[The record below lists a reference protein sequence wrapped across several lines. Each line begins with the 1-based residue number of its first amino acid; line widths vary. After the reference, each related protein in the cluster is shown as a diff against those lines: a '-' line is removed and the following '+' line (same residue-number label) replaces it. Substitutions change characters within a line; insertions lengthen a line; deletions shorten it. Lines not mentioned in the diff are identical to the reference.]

1 MHMLLNK
8 RRRWVLFAGL
18 SGALAAQA
26 AERALTSSW
35 RLATRKDPPKDPAYA
50 DVDWKSALVWTAAAG
65 SAVALAR
72 LVSRYGAGVAW
83 KRATGTRPPRRKR
96 RRRIHSMREAFI

>member
-1 MHMLLNK
+1 MLLTK
-8 RRRWVLFAGL
+8 RRRWALVAGV

-26 AERALTSSW
+26 AEHVLTSSW
-35 RLATRKDPPKDPAYA
+35 RLATRKDPPKDLAYS
-50 DVDWKSALVWTAAAG
+50 DVDWKSAVAWTMAAG

-83 KRATGTRPPRRKR
+83 KHATGKRPPRRKR
-96 RRRIHSMREAFI
+96 RRRINSLREAFV

>member
-1 MHMLLNK
+1 MLLNK
-8 RRRWVLFAGL
+8 RRRWAIAAGV

-26 AERALTSSW
+26 AEQVLTSSW
-35 RLATRKDPPKDPAYA
+35 RLATRRDPPADPAYS
-50 DVDWKSALVWTAAAG
+50 DVDWRSAVVWTVAAG

-83 KRATGTRPPRRKR
+83 QRVTGKRPPRRKR
-96 RRRIHSMREAFI
+96 RRKIQSMREAFI